1 MLAIKSLESLKTK
14 ENRMKL
20 VKSTVKGTISQYNNV
35 LSPGDERAYFVV
47 IITVGSVIDRVPS
60 RQKEFVKSWVNS

>member
-1 MLAIKSLESLKTK
+1 
-14 ENRMKL
+14 MKL

-35 LSPGDERAYFVV
+35 LSPGDERACSAV